1 MSSKPSIPDLSALRG
16 ALAAVALASACSAG
30 WALPVFTFNPSAID
44 ASIGGGSVT
53 ADNFVVS
60 GYGTVTSF
68 GTNFTEQGY
77 LSVASLTLFDNAT
90 QTDKAVA
97 SGVNSTFGLY
107 VKFTGSGTDT
117 PTSPTSSS
125 GSFAVLSYELYG
137 YKGGAASFQT
147 TAGGTSITTPNPGVL
162 LGSGSLLPGSSIGTF
177 SSGLGHTG
185 AFAALQTTFTPT
197 AKGSEFFTSPN
208 PFYNVANVSFVDT
221 VITPTSS
228 GFLTTHG
235 GGTVNFANA
244 VPEPATYAMLLAGL
258 AAVGFIANRR
268 KR

>member
-1 MSSKPSIPDLSALRG
+1 MSTKRSIPDLSTLRS
-16 ALAAVALASACSAG
+16 ALAAVALTSACSAG

-44 ASIGGGSVT
+44 ASIGGGPVT

-77 LSVASLTLFDNAT
+77 LSVSSLTLFDVAT
-90 QTDKAVA
+90 NSDKAVS
-97 SGVNSTFGLY
+97 SGINSTFGLY
-107 VKFTGSGTDT
+107 IKFTGSGTDT

-137 YKGGAASFQT
+137 YKGAAASFQA
-147 TAGGTSITTPNPGVL
+147 TAGGTSISTPNPGVL

-177 SSGLGHTG
+177 SSGFGNTG
-185 AFAALQTTFTPT
+185 AFAALQTTFAPT
-197 AKGSEFFTSPN
+197 ATGSNFFVSPN
-208 PFYNVANVSFVDT
+208 PFYGTTKVSFIDT
-221 VITPTSS
+221 VIMPTSS
-228 GFLTTHG
+228 GFVTTHG
-235 GGTVNFANA
+235 GGTVNFANP

>member
-1 MSSKPSIPDLSALRG
+1 MSNRPSIPGRSALRG
-16 ALAAVALASACSAG
+16 ALTAAALASACSAG

-44 ASIGGGSVT
+44 ASIGGGPVT

-60 GYGTVTSF
+60 GYGTVTTF

-77 LSVASLTLFDNAT
+77 LSVSSLTLFDVPTNS
-90 QTDKAVA
+90 DKAVS
-97 SGVNSTFGLY
+97 SGINSSFGLY

-117 PTSPTSSS
+117 PTSSTSSS

-137 YKGGAASFQT
+137 YKGGAASFQAT
-147 TAGGTSITTPNPGVL
+147 GAGTSITTPNPGVL

-177 SSGLGHTG
+177 SSSPGNTG
-185 AFAALQTTFTPT
+185 AYAALQATFTPT
-197 AKGSEFFTSPN
+197 AVGNAFFTSPK
-208 PFYNVANVSFVDT
+208 PFYNAANVSFVDT
-221 VITPTSS
+221 VIMPTAS
-228 GFLTTHG
+228 GFVTTHG